1 MNRNSGFALAR
12 EWLIGIVLAFI
23 VPLTTYY
30 GFEVFCAYIVK
41 TSDCHQTHLYFYLAL
56 IAGIIAIVLGNF
68 FFNQYLSLMIGL
80 SLGGL
85 FTLIHGYIAYWSQFD
100 LILKF
105 ISLLAILVLLLFIA
119 IKRLK
124 K

>member
-1 MNRNSGFALAR
+1 MNRHTGFTLAR
-12 EWLIGIVLAFI
+12 EWLIGLVLAII

-30 GFEVFCAYIVK
+30 GFEVFCTYLLKV
-41 TSDCHQTHLYFYLAL
+41 SDCRQSHLYFYVAL
-56 IAGIIAIVLGNF
+56 VTGITAIVLGNF
-68 FFNQYLSLMIGL
+68 FLNHYLSLMIGL

-85 FTLIHGYIAYWSQFD
+85 FTLIHGYVAYWSQFS

-105 ISLLAILVLLLFIA
+105 LSLLGMLILLLFIA

>member
-1 MNRNSGFALAR
+1 MNRQSSFALAR

-30 GFEVFCAYIVK
+30 GFEVFCTYFLK
-41 TSDCHQTHLYFYLAL
+41 TSDCRQTHFYFYAALA
-56 IAGIIAIVLGNF
+56 AGITAIILGNF
-68 FFNQYLSLMIGL
+68 FLNHYLSLMIGL

-85 FTLIHGYIAYWSQFD
+85 FTLIHGYVAYWSQFS

-105 ISLLAILVLLLFIA
+105 LSLLVILILLLFIA